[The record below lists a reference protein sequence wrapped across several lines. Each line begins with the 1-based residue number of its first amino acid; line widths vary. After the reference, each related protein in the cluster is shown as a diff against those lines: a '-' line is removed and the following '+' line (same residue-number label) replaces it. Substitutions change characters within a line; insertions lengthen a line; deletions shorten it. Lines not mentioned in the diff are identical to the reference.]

1 MRSYII
7 ALCVLSF
14 HTVSYSQ
21 RVDSVSIP
29 GQQNDPLQSTQNIS
43 SKSLDYVNDKY
54 SKLSNSIQVQSEKV
68 LKRMQEKEAKL
79 QKKLQSID
87 STKAKELFSNTKEKY
102 QELQTK
108 LTSTV
113 DNKLQNP
120 LKEYI
125 PGLDSIQTLSKFL
138 NQPTLNIP
146 ADKLEQ
152 IQGLS
157 SQVKELQGKLQAANE
172 IQSFIRERE
181 AQLKASLANTGLAK
195 ELLGFNK
202 EVVYYQQRLT
212 EYKELLHDKKKLED
226 KLLTTVRDLPVFQK
240 FMEKHS
246 YFAQLFPVSPNVG
259 TPQALIGLQTRTD
272 LQQGILQRFNG
283 SGINPQQY
291 VQQQFQ
297 TAQTLLKNVKD
308 KLSSLNGSSNSL
320 TIPDF
325 KPNQEKTKKILDRL
339 EYGFNLQNQGKN
351 SFLPATTDVA
361 FTLGYKISDTK
372 VFGVGAS
379 YKMGWGTGLDNIRIT
394 SEGVGIRSYVDI
406 KAKGSIWISGGF
418 EYNYYQAFDNFQELK
433 SMESWQRSAL
443 IGITKKYRVGKK
455 KEGKIQ
461 LLYDLLQPKQAP
473 LSQALKFRIGWAL

>member
-1 MRSYII
+1 
-7 ALCVLSF
+7 
-14 HTVSYSQ
+14 
-21 RVDSVSIP
+21 
-29 GQQNDPLQSTQNIS
+29 
-43 SKSLDYVNDKY
+43 
-54 SKLSNSIQVQSEKV
+54 
-68 LKRMQEKEAKL
+68 
-79 QKKLQSID
+79 
-87 STKAKELFSNTKEKY
+87 
-102 QELQTK
+102 
-108 LTSTV
+108 
-113 DNKLQNP
+113 
-120 LKEYI
+120 
-125 PGLDSIQTLSKFL
+125 
-138 NQPTLNIP
+138 
-146 ADKLEQ
+146 
-152 IQGLS
+152 
-157 SQVKELQGKLQAANE
+157 
-172 IQSFIRERE
+172 
-181 AQLKASLANTGLAK
+181 
-195 ELLGFNK
+195 
-202 EVVYYQQRLT
+202 
-212 EYKELLHDKKKLED
+212 
-226 KLLTTVRDLPVFQK
+226 
-240 FMEKHS
+240 MEKHS